1 MSGALFFQGS
11 IVENILSNLK
21 LDQYFKVILAVSAAT
36 LLLSLTVPLMISNS
50 LVIMVSIGS
59 LLIGLGEWCNSV
71 PETTVTAQYRIT
83 VRNRQN
89 TKLGNGINILG
100 FIVIAV
106 GIYFG

>member
-1 MSGALFFQGS
+1 MAAELTSYNTRKFHSLH
-11 IVENILSNLK
+11 
-21 LDQYFKVILAVSAAT
+21 SA
-36 LLLSLTVPLMISNS
+36 NS
-50 LVIMVSIGS
+50 
-59 LLIGLGEWCNSV
+59 GEWCNSV

-100 FIVIAV
+100 SIVIAV